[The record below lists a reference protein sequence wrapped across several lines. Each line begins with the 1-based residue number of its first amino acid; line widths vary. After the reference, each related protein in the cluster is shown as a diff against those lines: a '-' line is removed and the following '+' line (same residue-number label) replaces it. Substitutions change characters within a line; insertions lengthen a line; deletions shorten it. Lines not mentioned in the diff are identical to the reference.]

1 MKEWFFHQM
10 SNFNII
16 TIVIMITF
24 VTMMSKANMN
34 KQLKMQSEEFNKKI
48 DEIKDEMRGQNTAIS
63 RLLEQLLGSR
73 LK

>member
-1 MKEWFFHQM
+1 MKEWIFTQLT
-10 SNFNII
+10 NFNII
-16 TIVIMITF
+16 TIIIMITF

-63 RLLEQLLGSR
+63 RLVEQILGR

>member
-1 MKEWFFHQM
+1 MKEWIFHQLN
-10 SNFNII
+10 NFNII
-16 TIVIMITF
+16 TIIVMITF
-24 VTMMSKANMN
+24 VTAMSKSNTN

-63 RLLEQLLGSR
+63 RLLEQLLGGR